1 MKDSSEERIISLED
15 FQQVHINRLNRR
27 VAVQQARIAELER
40 QLQDKSDYR
49 TLIRFPTSESE

>member
-1 MKDSSEERIISLED
+1 MIHSSEDRIISLED